1 MIDENEGFD
10 YQVMPRE
17 EERTNK
23 PIWQSYVYHEGK
35 CFFVSTIERTFDIP
49 AAGGSVRGLETL
61 AWECDPETKVRGEAM
76 IFHGEGLLDHINAC
90 RGLIKI
96 GRLT

>member
-17 EERTNK
+17 EERINR
-23 PIWQSYVYHEGK
+23 PIWQSYVYGPDGK
-35 CFFVSTIERTFDIP
+35 CFFISTIERTFDIP
-49 AAGGSVRGLETL
+49 AAGGSVRGLETI
-61 AWECDPETKVRGEAM
+61 AWECDLKTKERGRM
-76 IFHGEGLLDHINAC
+76 IFHGEGLMDHMNAC

-96 GRLT
+96 GRLE